1 MKAVILG
8 VNGGRH
14 TVMLQEALAAR
25 GVSAPCL
32 PINRLTAR
40 PGRDP
45 LATRA
50 GKGPDDSSLADADVV
65 FVRCVP
71 GGSLEQV
78 VYRLD
83 ILHNLVLAGKWV
95 VNPPTAIERGVD
107 KYLALGLL
115 AKEGLP
121 VPATVVTERVDEAL
135 AAFAELGGD
144 VVVKPLFGAEGR
156 GMNRVQDPD
165 VAYRVFR
172 ALELGGYVYYLQ
184 EYMEHD
190 NEDIRLFVIG
200 GEVIGA
206 MRRQGTT
213 WKTNISVG
221 AKGLAL
227 TPDRELADMAVRAA
241 AAVGA
246 DYAGVDVLV
255 SNGEYRLI
263 EVNTIPA
270 WAGLREATGIDAGA
284 ALVDY
289 VLDRSV

>member
-8 VNGGRH
+8 KNGGRH
-14 TVMLQEALAAR
+14 TVMLQEALTAR
-25 GVSAPCL
+25 GVNAPCL
-32 PINRLTAR
+32 PITRLTAR

-45 LATRA
+45 LATLA
-50 GKGPDDSSLADADVV
+50 GKGPEDRSLAEADVV

-78 VYRLD
+78 IYRLD

-156 GMNRVQDPD
+156 GMTRVQDPD

-200 GEVIGA
+200 GEVVAA

-221 AKGLAL
+221 AKGVAF

-255 SNGEYRLI
+255 CNGEYRLI
-263 EVNTIPA
+263 EVNSIPA

-289 VLDRSV
+289 VLARSG